1 MTQRDRERTEEALR
15 ESEERY
21 RRLMEAARDAIFIA
35 DVETGR
41 IVDCNARAGE
51 LLGMPVAK
59 ILGMHHTELHPP
71 ADGPR
76 CRQQFLDDVRRGG
89 STGTA
94 MRVRR
99 ADGSILWVEVSA
111 SVYETGG
118 RRLIHGTFRDI
129 TERRAA
135 EEAIRTAEARY
146 RSLVDNL
153 SSGVAVY
160 EALRDGED
168 FLFVDFN
175 RGAER
180 IANVPREQVLGR
192 SVLEVF
198 PGVRAFGLFDV
209 FQRVWRTGRPEHF
222 PAAVYHDGRIR
233 GWREN
238 YVYKL
243 PTGEI
248 VSVYDDVTALR
259 EAEARLRQAQKMEA
273 VGRLAGGIAHDFN
286 NLLTTI
292 KGYCDMLLRPLAPDS
307 PAAEPLRQIL
317 SAAGQAA
324 DLTNQL
330 LAFSHQQVLSP
341 RLMNL
346 NDLLADLAG
355 PVQRLLGDRVRL
367 SLVQAPDLA
376 SIRADPAQVRQAI
389 LNLAA
394 NARDAM
400 PDGGALTVETA
411 NVDLDA
417 AYAEQHPGA
426 APGPYVM
433 LAVSDTGTGMDEET
447 RQRAFEPFF
456 STKPSGRGTG
466 LGLPIVYGFV
476 KPSGGHV
483 HVTSAP
489 GSGTTLR
496 LYLPRAAAGAEAAT
510 PPPPPAGAA
519 PRGTETI
526 LLAEDDETVR
536 ALVVR
541 VLREAGHQVLEAAG
555 PDDALRLARDP
566 STPFDLVI
574 SDVRMPGMGGP
585 DLVRQIRA
593 VRPETPVLYMTG
605 YADRP
610 LGGPGDPDGDPNVL
624 VKPFTPQVLVMAVR
638 RVLASAPRV
647 SL

>member
-1 MTQRDRERTEEALR
+1 MTQGDRERTEEALR

-59 ILGMHHTELHPP
+59 ILGVHHTELHPP
-71 ADGPR
+71 SDRAQ
-76 CRQQFLDDVRRGG
+76 CRQHFLDDVRRGG
-89 STGTA
+89 SAGTE
-94 MRVRR
+94 MPVQR

-111 SVYETGG
+111 SVYEAGG
-118 RRLIHGTFRDI
+118 RRLIQGTFRDI

-135 EEAIRTAEARY
+135 EEAVRTAEAKY

-160 EALRDGED
+160 EARRDGED
-168 FLFVDFN
+168 FVFVDFN

-180 IANVPREQVLGR
+180 IDDVPRERVLGR

-198 PGVRAFGLFDV
+198 PGVKAFGVFDV
-209 FQRVWRTGRPEHF
+209 FQRVWRTGRPEHL

-248 VSVYDDVTALR
+248 VAVYDDVTALR

-286 NLLTTI
+286 NLLTVI
-292 KGYCDMLLRPLAPDS
+292 KGYCDMLLRPSAPDS

-330 LAFSHQQVLSP
+330 LAFSRQQVLSP

-346 NDLLADLAG
+346 NDLLADMAG
-355 PVQRLLGDRVRL
+355 PLQRLLGDRVRL
-367 SLVQAPDLA
+367 SLVQAPDLTP
-376 SIRADPAQVRQAI
+376 IRADPTQVRQAI

-417 AYAEQHPGA
+417 AHAEQHPGA
-426 APGPYVM
+426 APGPHVM

-447 RQRAFEPFF
+447 RQRVFEPFF
-456 STKPSGRGTG
+456 TTKPSGRGTG
-466 LGLPIVYGFV
+466 LGLAIVYGFV
-476 KPSGGHV
+476 KQSGGHV
-483 HVTSAP
+483 HLTSAP
-489 GSGTTLR
+489 GEGTTLR
-496 LYLPRAAAGAEAAT
+496 IYLPRAAADAEAAT
-510 PPPPPAGAA
+510 PQPPPAEAV
-519 PRGTETI
+519 PRGTETV
-526 LLAEDDETVR
+526 LLVEDDETVR
-536 ALVVR
+536 AFVAR
-541 VLREAGHQVLEAAG
+541 VLREAGHPVLEATS
-555 PDDALRLARDP
+555 PQDALRLARNP
-566 STPFDLVI
+566 STPFDLLI
-574 SDVRMPGMGGP
+574 SDVRMPGMSGP
-585 DLVRQIRA
+585 DLVREIRA
-593 VRPETPVLYMTG
+593 ARPDAPVLYITG
-605 YADRP
+605 YADRL
-610 LGGPGDPDGDPNVL
+610 LGGPGGPDGDADVL
-624 VKPFTPQVLVMAVR
+624 VKPFTPAALAAAVR
-638 RVLASAPRV
+638 RALAAAPRAE
-647 SL
+647 S

>member
-1 MTQRDRERTEEALR
+1 MIQGDHERAEEALR

-21 RRLMEAARDAIFIA
+21 RRLMEAARDAILIA

-41 IVDCNARAGE
+41 IVNCNARAGE
-51 LLGMPVAK
+51 LLGMPIAK

-71 ADGPR
+71 SAR
-76 CRQQFLDDVRRGG
+76 AQCREHFLDDVRCGG
-89 STGTA
+89 STGKE
-94 MRVRR
+94 MPVLR

-111 SVYETGG
+111 SVYEAGG
-118 RRLIHGTFRDI
+118 RRLIQGTFRDI

-135 EEAIRTAEARY
+135 EEAVRTAEARY

-160 EALRDGED
+160 EARRDGED
-168 FLFVDFN
+168 FVFVDFN

-180 IANVPREQVLGR
+180 IDNVPRERVLGR

-198 PGVRAFGLFDV
+198 PGVKAFGLFDV

-222 PAAVYHDGRIR
+222 PAAIYQDNRIR

-248 VSVYDDVTALR
+248 VAVYDDVTALR

-286 NLLTTI
+286 NLLTII
-292 KGYCDMLLRPLAPDS
+292 KGYCDLLQRPLPPDS
-307 PAAEPLRQIL
+307 PEAEPLRQIL

-324 DLTNQL
+324 DLTSQL
-330 LAFSHQQVLSP
+330 LAFSRQQVLRP

-346 NDLLADLAG
+346 NDLLADMAG
-355 PVQRLLGDRVRL
+355 PLQRLLGDAVRL
-367 SLVQAPDLA
+367 SLVRAPDLA
-376 SIRADPAQVRQAI
+376 PIRADPAQVRQAI
-389 LNLAA
+389 LDLAA

-411 NVDLDA
+411 NVDLDE

-426 APGPYVM
+426 APGPHVM

-447 RQRAFEPFF
+447 RQRVFEPFF
-456 STKPSGRGTG
+456 TTKPSGRGTG

-476 KPSGGHV
+476 KQSGGHV
-483 HVTSAP
+483 HLTSAP
-489 GSGTTLR
+489 GEGTTLR
-496 LYLPRAAAGAEAAT
+496 IYLPRAAPGAATPLPPPAEAA
-510 PPPPPAGAA
+510 A
-519 PRGTETI
+519 RGTETI
-526 LLAEDDETVR
+526 LLVEDDETVR

-541 VLREAGHQVLEAAG
+541 VLREAGYTVLEATS
-555 PDDALRLARDP
+555 PQDALGLARNP
-566 STPFDLVI
+566 STPFDLLV
-574 SDVRMPGMGGP
+574 SDVLMPGMSGP
-585 DLVRQIRA
+585 DLVREVRA
-593 VRPETPVLYMTG
+593 ARPDAPVLYITG
-605 YADRP
+605 YADRL
-610 LGGPGDPDGDPNVL
+610 LGGPGRPDGGPNVL
-624 VKPFTPQVLVMAVR
+624 VKPFTPAALAAAVR
-638 RVLASAPRV
+638 HALAAAPRV
-647 SL
+647 NP